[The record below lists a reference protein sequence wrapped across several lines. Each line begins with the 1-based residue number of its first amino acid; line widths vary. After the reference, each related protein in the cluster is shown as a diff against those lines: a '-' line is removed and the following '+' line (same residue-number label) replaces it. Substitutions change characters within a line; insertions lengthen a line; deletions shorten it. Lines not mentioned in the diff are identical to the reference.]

1 MRQRSHRHRL
11 LAVSDRG
18 VEIAAPGQFGLT
30 WHNFTPA
37 TRVGYKAGD
46 PLAFALEHYA
56 DFGPHPSQSQQGDR
70 VRHRPRT
77 HPRHRLL
84 GAQAH
89 ADSATCS

>member
-37 TRVGYKAGD
+37 TR
-46 PLAFALEHYA
+46 
-56 DFGPHPSQSQQGDR
+56 
-70 VRHRPRT
+70 
-77 HPRHRLL
+77 
-84 GAQAH
+84 
-89 ADSATCS
+89 